1 MESLFDAPEPP
12 PPAAAASPEGA
23 APARRA
29 PLADRVRPSSLD
41 DVAGQEALTSAGS
54 PLRAALAAG
63 QAHSLILWGPPGSGK
78 TTIAHTIAANSS
90 AAFEQLNAVTDGIK
104 ELRAVIE
111 RARHRSRSGHQTLLF
126 IDEIARW
133 NKAQQDAL
141 LPFVESGTVVLI
153 GATTEHPGREINPA
167 LMSRLKLYRV
177 EPLDD
182 ESLQRIL
189 ERGLAGAYGPPG
201 ATPAPVLTVDG
212 DAREHLFLHA
222 AGDARILLNAVEAA
236 AALLPEGGEITLDIA
251 QRATG
256 SRRLS
261 HDKAGEQHYNLISAL
276 IKSIRGSDPDA
287 ALYWLARLEAGGE
300 DPAFVARRLVIS
312 ASEEIGVAAPH
323 ALVSAMA
330 TFEAVKAI
338 GPPECWIN
346 LAATTC
352 LLAESPKSWASYQ
365 GWRSAQEIVESEPA
379 YPVPL
384 PLRNA
389 TTAIDRAA
397 GAGRG
402 YVHASQPGSEA
413 VEFLPPELA
422 GRRLYERPAR

>member
-1 MESLFDAPEPP
+1 VDSLFDAPDPAEPETR
-12 PPAAAASPEGA
+12 ASPQAMGST
-23 APARRA
+23 
-29 PLADRVRPSSLD
+29 PLADRVRPVSFGE
-41 DVAGQEALTSAGS
+41 VAGQPALTEPGS

-78 TTIAHTIAANSS
+78 TTIAHAIAANSP
-90 AAFEQLNAVTDGIK
+90 AAFEQLNAVTDGIR
-104 ELRAVIE
+104 ELRAVTE
-111 RARHRSRSGHQTLLF
+111 RAGIRAASGRQTLLF

-141 LPFVESGTVVLI
+141 LPFVESGAVVLI

-182 ESLQRIL
+182 RALEQIL
-189 ERGLAGAYGPPG
+189 ERGLASALAPSGDSAAPP
-201 ATPAPVLTVDG
+201 ALELDS

-222 AGDARILLNAVEAA
+222 GGDARVLLNAVEAA
-236 AALLPEGGEITLDIA
+236 AALLPGGGLITLDIA
-251 QRATG
+251 QRASG

-323 ALVSAMA
+323 ALGVAMA
-330 TFEAVKAI
+330 TLDAVKAI

-352 LLAESPKSWASYQ
+352 FLAECPKSWASYE
-365 GWRSAQEIVESEPA
+365 GWRSAQQVVEHEPA
-379 YPVPL
+379 HAVPL
-384 PLRNA
+384 HLRNA
-389 TTAIDRAA
+389 TTAIDRTH
-397 GAGRG
+397 GVGEG
-402 YVHASQPGSEA
+402 YVHASQRGA
-413 VEFLPPELA
+413 AAMRFLPEALE
-422 GRRLYERPAR
+422 GRRFYGDRAP